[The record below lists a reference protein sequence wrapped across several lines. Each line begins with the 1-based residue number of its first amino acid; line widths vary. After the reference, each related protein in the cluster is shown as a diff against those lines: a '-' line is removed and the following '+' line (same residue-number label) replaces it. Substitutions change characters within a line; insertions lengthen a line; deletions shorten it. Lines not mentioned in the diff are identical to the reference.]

1 MKADSVVELDIKAV
15 DDNGEDIAALCS
27 EARLYELGKGLFP
40 AAFDE
45 ELVGCKKG
53 EEKHFEIEV
62 ESNPCM
68 LTSILQGK
76 TAKVVFDV
84 TVKAVKKVVLP
95 EITDEWVKEN
105 FGFEDVAALRKLMG
119 EQIEAQKGEI
129 IPRIMENNAL
139 FELQK
144 RLEGDVPQ
152 AMCDAAERDLLQSFF
167 EQLQR
172 QGATL
177 DAYLAAQQITAD
189 QFKEDVKAQ
198 AADTVKQ
205 NLALDAYARHNN
217 IVVTDEEVVDEFKNS
232 GAKDADK
239 LYAEWKKQ
247 GRLSFVRE
255 GILRGKALEALL
267 KEAEIEEVELPTAD
281 EEEKKPAK
289 KAAAKKTTK
298 KAAKKADEAEAENT
312 EAAAE

>member
-1 MKADSVVELDIKAV
+1 
-15 DDNGEDIAALCS
+15 
-27 EARLYELGKGLFP
+27 
-40 AAFDE
+40 
-45 ELVGCKKG
+45 
-53 EEKHFEIEV
+53 
-62 ESNPCM
+62 M

-172 QGATL
+172 QALRSTL
-177 DAYLAAQQITAD
+177 TWAAQQITAD

-232 GAKDADK
+232 GAKDTDK
-239 LYAEWKKQ
+239 LYAEWRKQ

-289 KAAAKKTTK
+289 KAAAKK
-298 KAAKKADEAEAENT
+298 ADEAEAENT

>member
-1 MKADSVVELDIKAV
+1 
-15 DDNGEDIAALCS
+15 
-27 EARLYELGKGLFP
+27 
-40 AAFDE
+40 
-45 ELVGCKKG
+45 
-53 EEKHFEIEV
+53 
-62 ESNPCM
+62 M

-76 TAKVVFDV
+76 TAKIVFDV
-84 TVKAVKKVVLP
+84 TVKAVKKKVVLP

-129 IPRIMENNAL
+129 IPRWRTTLCSSCRSAS
-139 FELQK
+139 
-144 RLEGDVPQ
+144 R
-152 AMCDAAERDLLQSFF
+152 
-167 EQLQR
+167 
-172 QGATL
+172 ATCPRPC
-177 DAYLAAQQITAD
+177 ATPPSATCCRASSSSCSARARYARRLAAQQITAD

-232 GAKDADK
+232 GAKDTDK

-255 GILRGKALEALL
+255 GILRGKALGS
-267 KEAEIEEVELPTAD
+267 AEGSRDRRGRASTAD
-281 EEEKKPAK
+281 EGREEACQ
-289 KAAAKKTTK
+289 
-298 KAAKKADEAEAENT
+298 EGRR
-312 EAAAE
+312 